1 MLSRRCLLH
10 GLAASAAAAAVPRH
24 AHAQSPP
31 ALSDVPDGARAAMAA
46 AALAFLGA
54 LPADARKRAVFAVS
68 DKERLN
74 WHYVPRRREGVA
86 FKDMPAPARTAAH
99 ELMKVSLSAAGY
111 GKAVTIIRLE
121 EVLRRLETIGL
132 LRDQENYAFTVFGN
146 PGPSTPWG
154 WRVEG
159 HHLSL
164 NFLLAPGK
172 PVAMTPAFLGANPA
186 QVPSGPQKGARA
198 LGAEED
204 LGRALMR
211 SLSEA
216 QRSRTIIAAQ
226 SLGDIVSGPGR
237 AQSLTRPAGL
247 ALTDMSAD
255 QRAQALRLVEEYA
268 RNMRAELAEQELSRM
283 RQADPTQIHFAWAGA
298 MEPGKAHYYR
308 LHGPT
313 LLIEL
318 DNTQNDANHIH
329 SVWHDPQGDFGLDAL
344 RAHYD
349 HGDHDGG
356 DHDGGDHDGG
366 DHDGGHHH
374 A

>member
-1 MLSRRCLLH
+1 MLSRRSLLH
-10 GLAASAAAAAVPRH
+10 GLAASAAVSAVPRH
-24 AHAQSPP
+24 GHAQSPP
-31 ALSDVPDGARAAMAA
+31 ALSPAQSEIPDAVRAAMAA
-46 AALAFLGA
+46 AALAFLDA

-68 DKERLN
+68 DTERLN

-99 ELMKVSLSAAGY
+99 ELMKTSLSAVGY
-111 GKAVTIIRLE
+111 GKAVNIIRLE
-121 EVLRRLETIGL
+121 EVLRRLEMIGL
-132 LRDQENYAFTVFGN
+132 MRDQENYAFTVFGN
-146 PGPSTPWG
+146 PGPSAPWG
-154 WRVEG
+154 WRIEG
-159 HHLSL
+159 HHLSM

-198 LGAEED
+198 LAAEED
-204 LGRALMR
+204 LARALVG
-211 SLSEA
+211 SLSES
-216 QRSRTIIAAQ
+216 QRSRAIIAAQ

-237 AQSLTRPAGL
+237 AESLTKPAGL
-247 ALTDMSAD
+247 PLADMTAD

-298 MEPGKAHYYR
+298 LQPGKAHYYR

-329 SVWHDPQGDFGLDAL
+329 SVWHDPQRDFGLDAL

-349 HGDHDGG
+349 GYRA
-356 DHDGGDHDGG
+356 
-366 DHDGGHHH
+366 GGHHH
-374 A
+374 GGHHRA

>member
-1 MLSRRCLLH
+1 MLSRRRLLH

-24 AHAQSPP
+24 GHAQPPP
-31 ALSDVPDGARAAMAA
+31 ALSEVPEAARAAMAA

-54 LPADARKRAVFAVS
+54 LSADARKRAVFAIS

-86 FKDMPAPARTAAH
+86 FKDMPAPARSAAH

-111 GKAVTIIRLE
+111 GKAVSIIRLE

-146 PGPSTPWG
+146 PGPSAPWG

-198 LGAEED
+198 LAAEED
-204 LGRALMR
+204 LARALVG
-211 SLSEA
+211 SLGEA
-216 QRSRTIIAAQ
+216 QRSRAIIATQ

-237 AQSLTRPAGL
+237 GESLTRPAGL
-247 ALTDMSAD
+247 PLADMSAE

-268 RNMRAELAEQELSRM
+268 RNMRPDLADEQLRRIREAGVERL
-283 RQADPTQIHFAWAGA
+283 HFAWAGPID
-298 MEPGKAHYYR
+298 PGHAHYYR
-308 LHGPT
+308 IHGPT
-313 LLIEL
+313 VLIEL

-329 SVWHDPQGDFGLDAL
+329 SVWHDPRNDFGADLL
-344 RAHYD
+344 RAHYER
-349 HGDHDGG
+349 
-356 DHDGGDHDGG
+356 
-366 DHDGGHHH
+366 GHRHRH